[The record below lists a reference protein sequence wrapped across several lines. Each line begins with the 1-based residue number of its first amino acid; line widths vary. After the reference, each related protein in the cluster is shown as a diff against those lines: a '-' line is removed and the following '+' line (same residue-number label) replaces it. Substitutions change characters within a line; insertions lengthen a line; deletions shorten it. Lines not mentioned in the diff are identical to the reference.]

1 MYKVFINDKPLIFCE
16 SKLNLP
22 DIRANEHYVFE
33 KENQQK
39 KVLISMDQSVALAR
53 HVILSKAPDLT
64 FNGFFKD
71 FQFIE
76 AAGGVVQNQ
85 KDEILLI
92 YRNGCWD
99 LPKGKVEK
107 GENISEAAIREVEEE
122 CGLVGPEITDEL
134 SSTYHTYER
143 NGKKYLKR
151 THWYVMEYNKDHKLI
166 PQIEEGI
173 TKVEWVNKSD
183 LKIYTEKTYG
193 SIKSIISD
201 FLISD

>member
-16 SKLNLP
+16 SKFNLP
-22 DIRANEHYVFE
+22 DISTCEYYVFE

-39 KVLISMDQSVALAR
+39 KVLISMGRSVALAR
-53 HVILSKAPDLT
+53 HVILSKVPDLT
-64 FNGFFKD
+64 FNSFFKD

-76 AAGGVVQNQ
+76 AAGGIVQNQ
-85 KDEILLI
+85 KNEILLI

-107 GENISEAAIREVEEE
+107 GEPVRLAAVREVEEE

-134 SSTYHTYER
+134 SSTYHTY
-143 NGKKYLKR
+143 NIKGINYLKR
-151 THWYVMEYNKDHKLI
+151 THWYSMKYEKEHALV

-173 TKVEWVNKSD
+173 TKVEWVNKKD
-183 LKIYTEKTYG
+183 LQTYIADTYG
-193 SIKSIISD
+193 SIKSVISD
-201 FLISD
+201 FFKD